1 MTKKMWLR
9 IAFYAIGLA
18 ALCALLWF
26 AGPLLSFGGFDPLGS
41 SGGRLLLMGLASISV
56 VGALVYDVQSR
67 MRYAGQIANTLGLA
81 GDSGDSSSGSKGD
94 PKKPQDDT
102 DTLRERMDDAL
113 KTLKKSSGG
122 SSAYLYDLPWYLMI
136 GPPGS
141 GKTTALVNSGLKF
154 PLARGGASP
163 AAVAGTG
170 GTRYCDWWFTEDA
183 VLIDTAGRYTTQDSD
198 QQSDR
203 ASWLSFLDLLRKNR
217 PKQPIN
223 GVFVCISIEDL
234 LRMQPQE
241 VRAHAD
247 AIRARLIELHDQL
260 KVDFPVYALFS
271 KADLISGFME
281 FFGHLNEANRRVVW
295 GATFQTRDK
304 TANMVNSIPDEFEL
318 LIERLNQDLIDRIQ
332 EEPTPTARV
341 QLFGFPSQVAS
352 LKETIFNFLNLIF
365 EPTRYHSNAT
375 LRGFYFIS
383 GTQQGTPIDQLI
395 GALAK
400 SFGTQDRGVSQLSG
414 TGKSF
419 FITDLLEKVV
429 FKESGWVSTNLNA
442 VRRSFILKSIAYS
455 LLGLVTLGACAAW
468 WISYNKNSDLILGT
482 VRGIGDFRKNLGN
495 SGLRDE
501 TIITEADFARIL
513 QPLEQLKAL
522 PTGYK
527 ERDVKPELNA
537 TYGLNQRP
545 KLSVSTLSAYEL
557 GLNRLMRPRMMY
569 HLEQEMREQIAQ
581 PFFLTELLRV
591 YFMVAGR
598 DPMDRNLVAD
608 WWRQAWI
615 KKYPG
620 AAYANVRQVLGEHL
634 DRLLEI
640 DPPTDGPTA
649 IEIDHSLVAEAQRA
663 IGRMTIAERAFEI
676 LRSEARSR
684 SDQDWTP
691 ATPRIGGADAPR
703 VFEGTGGSGLDTIRV
718 PFFYTYAGF
727 HEAFLPKIAP
737 IADKIRSE
745 RALLGDVGQQPAI
758 TAQYENLP
766 VALMERYTKEFIA
779 AWQGELSKL
788 NVKFLATDKPQYLG
802 LKAVAAPSSPF
813 VRLVEAVAEETALT
827 KERKPASGAP
837 ASGARPP
844 GALLVLP
851 RGEVPGA
858 RIESAFRDYQL
869 LLEGQGGRRYVDDL
883 TKSFSDVHDALVIL
897 NDPTRMAEGRVR
909 FQESLKSLQATAV
922 RFPEPFK
929 SLIQKSAASFDS
941 DATATNVGR
950 ILQSVSDQ
958 ITPACNAAIAGKY
971 PFVRTSTQDIPI
983 QEFQRVFGPNGLLDR
998 FYTVNLA
1005 TYTDTSGP
1013 RWTGLKSNAV
1023 GRQLPDSMLQNF
1035 QQAAQIREAFFPSG
1049 APGFS
1054 LAAQNI
1060 SMSQAIET
1068 ARLEVN
1074 TVTLTTE
1081 APKPIAP
1088 PSTGLFGF
1096 GASPPPPPPP
1106 QGPQIVTF
1114 QWPGPVGLAA
1124 ATLTFLP
1131 ESPGRTSMLR
1141 RPGHWGLFRLFDGA
1155 RVTQSGDAL
1164 IANISIAGREARYQ
1178 FNVTTLP
1185 NPLTLPALRN
1195 FRCPV
1200 AR

>member
-18 ALCALLWF
+18 ALCTLLWF
-26 AGPLLSFGGFDPLGS
+26 AGPLLSVGGFDPFS
-41 SGGRLLLMGLASISV
+41 SPGARLMFMGLSAITIT
-56 VGALVYDVQSR
+56 GALVYDVQSR
-67 MRYAGQIANTLGLA
+67 LRYAGAIANTLGFSG
-81 GDSGDSSSGSKGD
+81 GDSGGSGGGKSDVKQ
-94 PKKPQDDT
+94 PQDDSA
-102 DTLRERMDDAL
+102 TLKERMDDAL

-183 VLIDTAGRYTTQDSD
+183 VLIDTAGRYTTHDSD
-198 QQSDR
+198 QQADR
-203 ASWLSFLDLLRKNR
+203 ASWLSFLDILRKNR

-234 LRMQPQE
+234 LSMPPDE

-247 AIRARLIELHDQL
+247 AIRARLIELHDNL

-281 FFGHLNEANRRVVW
+281 FFGHLNEASRRVVW

-352 LKETIFNFLNLIF
+352 LKNTIFNFLNLIF

-400 SFGTQDRGVSQLSG
+400 SFGTEDRGVSQLSG

-429 FKESGWVSTNLNA
+429 FKESGWVSTNLQA
-442 VRRSFILKSIAYS
+442 IRRSFILKGIAYTA
-455 LLGLVTLGACAAW
+455 LATITLGACVAW
-468 WISYNKNSDLILGT
+468 WISYNKNSDLILNT
-482 VRGIGDFRKNLGN
+482 VKSIGDFRRNLGN

-501 TIITEADFARIL
+501 TIVSEADFARVL

-527 ERDVKPELNA
+527 ERNVQAELNA

-545 KLSVSTLSAYEL
+545 KLSVSTLTAYEH
-557 GLNRLMRPRMMY
+557 GLNRLFRPRLMY
-569 HLEQEMREQIAQ
+569 QLEQGMREQIAQ

-591 YFMVAGR
+591 YFMIGGQ
-598 DPMDRNLVAD
+598 DPVDRAFVAD
-608 WWRQAWI
+608 WWRQEWNR
-615 KKYPG
+615 KYPG
-620 AAYANVRQVLGEHL
+620 AAYVSVRQVLSEHL
-634 DRLLEI
+634 DHLMQV
-640 DPPTDGPTA
+640 DAPTDGPTA
-649 IEIDHSLVAEAQRA
+649 IELDHSLVQEAQRA

-691 ATPRIGGADAPR
+691 ATPRIGGSDAPR
-703 VFEGTGGSGLDTIRV
+703 VFEGVGGSGLETVRV

-727 HEAFLPKIAP
+727 HEAFLPRIAP
-737 IADKIRSE
+737 IAEKIRNE
-745 RALLGDVGQQPAI
+745 RAVLGQVAQQPAVA
-758 TAQYENLP
+758 AQYENLP
-766 VALMERYTKEFIA
+766 AALMDRYTKEFIA
-779 AWQGELSKL
+779 AWQAELSKL

-813 VRLVEAVAEETALT
+813 VRLIEAVAEETALT
-827 KERKPASGAP
+827 RERKPSGGASAAKPAP
-837 ASGARPP
+837 S
-844 GALLVLP
+844 LLVLP
-851 RGEVPGA
+851 KGEVPGA
-858 RIESAFRDYQL
+858 RIESTFRDYHL

-883 TKSFSDVHDALVIL
+883 TKGFSDVHDALTLL
-897 NDPTRMAEGRVR
+897 NDPNRTAEGRLR

-929 SLIQKSAASFDS
+929 GLVQKAASSFDS
-941 DATATNVGR
+941 DATATTVGR

-958 ITPACNAAIAGKY
+958 ITGACNAAVNGKY
-971 PFVRTSTQDIPI
+971 PFVRTSTQDMPI
-983 QEFQRVFGPNGLLDR
+983 ADFQRVFGPNGLLDR
-998 FYTVNLA
+998 FYSVNLA
-1005 TYTDTSGP
+1005 QYTDTSGR
-1013 RWTGLKSNAV
+1013 RWTGLKSSAI

-1035 QQAAQIREAFFPSG
+1035 QQAAEIRQAFFPAG
-1049 APGFS
+1049 AAGFAF
-1054 LAAQNI
+1054 AAQTI
-1060 SMSQAIET
+1060 SMSQTIDT
-1068 ARLEVN
+1068 ARLEIN
-1074 TVTLTTE
+1074 SVTLTTDR
-1081 APKPIAP
+1081 PQP
-1088 PSTGLFGF
+1088 PPQPSSSLFGF
-1096 GASPPPPPPP
+1096 GSSPPPPPPP

-1124 ATLTFLP
+1124 ATLTFAP
-1131 ESPGRTSMLR
+1131 EAPGRTSSLR
-1141 RPGHWGLFRLFDGA
+1141 RPGPWGLFRLLDA
-1155 RVTQSGDAL
+1155 ASVTQSGDAL
-1164 IANISIAGREARYQ
+1164 IARISVAGREARYQ
-1178 FNVTTLP
+1178 INVTTLP
-1185 NPLTLPALRN
+1185 NPLTLPALRS